1 MTLFLNQL
9 LKTNLSEPVNICEQ
23 IKIALSPNSVKMAGI
38 ETPDEWFCHGIESH
52 VTVCELEVAC

>member
-9 LKTNLSEPVNICEQ
+9 LKTTLSEPVNICEQ

-38 ETPDEWFCHGIESH
+38 ETPDE
-52 VTVCELEVAC
+52 